1 MVFSSSVFLFM
12 FLPLVLWGYYLL
24 KIEYR
29 NAFLLIASLFFYA
42 WGEPKFVFV
51 ILLSIIINYF
61 FGLLISLSRNKFDI
75 NISKIIMIIGVV
87 ANCGL
92 LFYFKYFDFFIS
104 SFNQVAG
111 LSIELKNILLPI
123 GISFFTFQ
131 GLSYVIDVYVQRVTV
146 QKSFLKFA
154 LFKSFFPQLIAGPI
168 VRYVDV
174 HDQIDNRVTTLDDFA
189 YGVRRFILGLGK
201 KVIIANTLGQVADN
215 IFSLPY
221 YQNTMATAWVGI
233 ICYSLQLYFDF
244 SGYSDMAI
252 GLARMFGF
260 KFKENFD
267 FPYISKSVSEFW
279 RRWHISLSSWFR
291 DYLYIPLGG
300 NRKGNVYF
308 NLLIVFIVTG
318 LWHGAAW
325 NFVVWGLWHGLFLII
340 ERVIKKTNIRIRIK
354 LPKILT
360 WIYTMLVVVIGWVFF
375 RSPDFGYAAN
385 YLKIMFGIV
394 HPYDV
399 GFTVWYYLDPMVITV
414 MVIACIASLP
424 ITKYIQEN
432 IGPYEEHN
440 GFSLFIQNAYVAILL
455 LICIMFITTSTYNPF
470 IYFRF

>member
-1 MVFSSSVFLFM
+1 MVFSSSVFLFC
-12 FLPLVLWGYYLL
+12 FLPLVLLFYYLL

-29 NAFLLIASLFFYA
+29 NAFLLLASLFFYA
-42 WGEPKFVFV
+42 WGEPEFVFV
-51 ILLSIIINYF
+51 IVLSILINYI
-61 FGLLISLSRNKFDI
+61 FGFLIDSCRSKYGNTFSKVVMILS
-75 NISKIIMIIGVV
+75 VL

-104 SFNQVAG
+104 SVNTITG
-111 LSIELKNILLPI
+111 LNYSLQHIILPI

-131 GLSYVIDVYVQRVTV
+131 GLSYTIDVYLQRVEV
-146 QKSFLKFA
+146 QKNLLKFA

-174 HDQIDNRVTTLDDFA
+174 HDQIDNRVTTVDDFA
-189 YGVRRFILGLGK
+189 YGVRRFIMGLGK

-215 IFSLPY
+215 IFNLPY
-221 YQNTMATAWVGI
+221 YQNTMATAWVGA
-233 ICYSLQLYFDF
+233 ICYSLQIYFDF

-267 FPYISKSVSEFW
+267 FPYVSKNITEFW

-291 DYLYIPLGG
+291 DYLYISLGG

-308 NLLIVFIVTG
+308 NLLVVFIVTG

-325 NFVVWGLWHGLFLII
+325 NFVIWGLWHGFFII
-340 ERVIKKTNIRIRIK
+340 AERLLKHSNLKIK
-354 LPKILT
+354 LPKALA
-360 WIYTMLVVVIGWVFF
+360 WLYTIVIVVIGWVLF
-375 RSPDFGYAAN
+375 RAPDISYALN
-385 YLKIMFGIV
+385 YLKIMFGITGS
-394 HPYDV
+394 YDV
-399 GFTVWYYLDPMVITV
+399 GFTVWYYLDPMVIT
-414 MVIACIASLP
+414 MIIIACIASLP
-424 ITKYIQEN
+424 ISKYIKEN
-432 IGPYEEHN
+432 VGPYEEHN
-440 GFSLFIQNAYVAILL
+440 GLSLLIQNGYVAILL
-455 LICIMFITTSTYNPF
+455 IICIMFLVTSTYNPF

>member
-1 MVFSSSVFLFM
+1 MVFSSSIFLFC
-12 FLPLVLWGYYLL
+12 FLPLVLIGYFLL

-29 NAFLLIASLFFYA
+29 NAFLLLASLFFYA

-51 ILLSIIINYF
+51 IILSILINYI
-61 FGLLISLSRNKFDI
+61 FGLLINLCRSKF
-75 NISKIIMIIGVV
+75 NITICRLTMIIGVL

-104 SFNQVAG
+104 SLNSVTG
-111 LSIELKNILLPI
+111 LSFELQHIVLPI

-131 GLSYVIDVYVQRVTV
+131 GLSYVIDVYLQKVNV
-146 QKSFLKFA
+146 QKNLLKFA

-174 HDQIDNRVTTLDDFA
+174 DEQIDNRVTTVDDFA
-189 YGVRRFILGLGK
+189 YGVRRFVIGLGK

-215 IFSLPY
+215 IFNLPY
-221 YQNTMATAWVGI
+221 YQNSMSTAWVGA
-233 ICYSLQLYFDF
+233 ICYTLQIYFDF

-267 FPYISKSVSEFW
+267 FPYVSKSVTEFW

-308 NLLIVFIVTG
+308 NLLIVFLVTG

-325 NFVVWGLWHGLFLII
+325 NFVIWGLWHGIFLII
-340 ERVIKKTNIRIRIK
+340 ERVLKRTNIKIK
-354 LPKILT
+354 IPKILT
-360 WIYTMLVVVIGWVFF
+360 WIYTMLIVVVGWVLF
-375 RSPDFGYAAN
+375 RASDLSYAIN
-385 YLKIMFGIV
+385 YLKIMFGIT

-399 GFTVWYYLDPMVITV
+399 GFTVWYYLDPMVIT
-414 MVIACIASLP
+414 MIIIACIASLP
-424 ITKYIQEN
+424 ISKYVREN
-432 IGPYEEHN
+432 VGAYEDHN
-440 GFSLFIQNAYVAILL
+440 GFSLLFQNAYVAILL
-455 LICIMFITTSTYNPF
+455 VICIMFIATSTYNPF

>member
-1 MVFSSSVFLFM
+1 MVFSSSVFLFC
-12 FLPLVLWGYYLL
+12 FLPIVLLVYYLM
-24 KIEYR
+24 KTEYR
-29 NAFLLIASLFFYA
+29 NAFLLLVSLVFYA

-51 ILLSIIINYF
+51 IILSILINFIFGILIDFCRSKYNIIVCR
-61 FGLLISLSRNKFDI
+61 IA
-75 NISKIIMIIGVV
+75 MVVGVL

-104 SFNQVAG
+104 SINNVTG
-111 LSIELKNILLPI
+111 LNLSLHHVILPI

-131 GLSYVIDVYVQRVTV
+131 GLSYVVDVYAQKVEV
-146 QKSFLKFA
+146 QKNLLKFA

-174 HDQIDNRVTTLDDFA
+174 HDQIDNRVTTVDDFA
-189 YGVRRFILGLGK
+189 YGVRRFVMGLSK
-201 KVIIANTLGQVADN
+201 KVIIANSLGQVADN
-215 IFSLPY
+215 IFNLPY
-221 YQNTMATAWVGI
+221 YQNSITTAWVGAV
-233 ICYSLQLYFDF
+233 CYSLQIYFDF

-267 FPYISKSVSEFW
+267 FPYISKTVTEFW

-308 NLLIVFIVTG
+308 NLFVVFMVTG

-325 NFVVWGLWHGLFLII
+325 NFVIWGLWHGLFLII
-340 ERVIKKTNIRIRIK
+340 ERLVKRFDLKIKI
-354 LPKILT
+354 PKILT
-360 WIYTMLVVVIGWVFF
+360 WIYTMIIVVIGWVLF
-375 RSPDFGYAAN
+375 RAPDFSYALN
-385 YLKIMFGIV
+385 YLKIMFGITR
-394 HPYDV
+394 PYNV
-399 GFTVWYYLDPMVITV
+399 GFSVWYYLDPMIIT
-414 MVIACIASLP
+414 MIIIACIASLP
-424 ITKYIQEN
+424 ITKYIQQN
-432 IGPYEEHN
+432 VGTYEEHN
-440 GFSLFIQNAYVAILL
+440 GFSQFVQNAYVAILL
-455 LICIMFITTSTYNPF
+455 IICIMFMATSTYNPF